1 MSSGSVRSDSA
12 DASIPAPVAW
22 GDAHPHSHLVQFYE
36 DDSFLIDS
44 LARWFADGLNAG
56 DSCLYIGTDDHRTSL
71 EQQLTNRGIDL
82 VRVRAERRY
91 VCLDAAAM
99 LSDFMVDEWPNEAL
113 FVRTLEDLLATVSRS
128 GSVRAFG
135 EMVAL
140 LWKLGNRQ
148 AAIRLEEIWNAFMKT
163 HALSLCC
170 AYPMNAFGSDADS

>member
-1 MSSGSVRSDSA
+1 MSAGSVRSDSA
-12 DASIPAPVAW
+12 DASITAPVAW
-22 GDAHPHSHLVQFYE
+22 GDAHAHSHLVQFYE

-56 DSCLYIGTDDHRTSL
+56 DSCLYIGTHDHRTSL

-91 VCLDAAAM
+91 ICLDAAAM

-113 FVRTLEDLLATVSRS
+113 FVRALEDLLATVSKS

-148 AAIRLEEIWNAFMKT
+148 GGRPLRKKLDAVMKT
-163 HALSLCC
+163 
-170 AYPMNAFGSDADS
+170 